1 MSGNIDTRTEIVPAS
16 GVVNLGNANF
26 LFVISA
32 SASVQFRLKRVGLA
46 RGANQE
52 NYSGITA
59 GLLVART
66 QRWDFCDLIGTPGVT
81 VTFMYGYTDI
91 REDDTRFNQQI
102 AVISGVTA
110 VALQPSS
117 TITDTAP
124 ISPTVAGQHALVPQ
138 NLARRRVTIF
148 SDPANVGDT
157 AIFLRKGGGA
167 NNLGFVVPGTYEEFD
182 TTAAIDYQCT
192 NGGDKLY
199 IFEES

>member
-1 MSGNIDTRTEIVPAS
+1 MSGNLDTRTEQIPAT

-32 SASVQFRLKRVGLA
+32 TGAVSFKLKRQGLA

-52 NYSGITA
+52 NYTGITA
-59 GLLVART
+59 GLQVART
-66 QRWDFCDLIGTPGVT
+66 QRWDFCDVTGTPGVT
-81 VTFMYGYTDI
+81 VTFIYGYTDI
-91 REDDTRFNQQI
+91 REDVTLFNQQI

-110 VALQPSS
+110 VATQPSA

-157 AIFLRKGGGA
+157 AIFLRKAGGA
-167 NNLGFVVPGTYEEFD
+167 NNLGFIVPGTYEEFD
-182 TTAAIDYQCT
+182 TTAGLDYQCT